1 MAVAVATFENIRLKI
16 NSLRN
21 FCTHTSRILSEL
33 FLCLQKVGDVANWYK
48 RLITLH
54 IFLKTLYEY
63 DFDLETI
70 IHISCLIKDW
80 DQAKF
85 IYIKAENKVK
95 NTILNPLAKGFLNLW
110 MTCIIWITKLTIF
123 LGAVHFPVTIKKMR
137 SLCMACKL
145 HFIFILGYEN
155 AFQHNIG
162 SLESSFIMVRSTVIV
177 LRF

>member
-1 MAVAVATFENIRLKI
+1 MENLLRESGWQQFFPIQILLILSGVAVATFENIRLKI

-70 IHISCLIKDW
+70 IHISCLIKD
-80 DQAKF
+80 
-85 IYIKAENKVK
+85 
-95 NTILNPLAKGFLNLW
+95 
-110 MTCIIWITKLTIF
+110 
-123 LGAVHFPVTIKKMR
+123 
-137 SLCMACKL
+137 
-145 HFIFILGYEN
+145 
-155 AFQHNIG
+155 
-162 SLESSFIMVRSTVIV
+162 
-177 LRF
+177 